1 MPARPSGPR
10 AGSSGERE
18 VDGETAP
25 IDGACKTGHER
36 LFTNVRLSVA
46 VRIAST
52 NGLIHWSLAG
62 DVDVTRMIG

>member
-1 MPARPSGPR
+1 MARP
-10 AGSSGERE
+10 
-18 VDGETAP
+18 AP

-52 NGLIHWSLAG
+52 NGPIHRSLAG